1 MNNDKPRKLTDEEIQ
16 DILSALPDV
25 RSAAT
30 EVSEQNTKSM
40 KVLLREQLM
49 DIEITPLGITDL
61 KNEILRQYNQSLVR
75 PGEMIGVL
83 SSDSLSSK
91 LTQASLNS
99 FSAAGALKTAQ
110 SGIERISELIN
121 ATPNPKRT
129 SATIYFK
136 DQHLAF
142 DDIIVKKRPIITEIT
157 VKDLVIG
164 VPDIESVDNIEEPEW
179 YEMYRLL
186 IRDDFSSRDVL
197 RLNIDVNALYAYKIT
212 MEDVCNVIEQDGSV
226 ICVYSPMSEGKIDIY
241 PIENAIAR
249 ELQSRKIQTYESSG
263 LIFLTM
269 VVIPHLDKLK
279 ISGITGISQIY
290 PVEAKVLQ
298 IIKEEREVKE
308 GIKSEKSNEVKRAWY
323 LILNPIRI
331 RITGITPE
339 KLVKLCEVCG
349 MEVVKVRPN
358 YLTVLSDISP
368 LKFLNDTVNEDEK
381 QEKEADKKEREL
393 NKTENKRR
401 LVKREPSEISKASK
415 LIYADCTG
423 SNLVEL
429 LADPE
434 VDSSRTFC
442 NDVHQIVGA
451 LGIEAGRTFLIK
463 EFIDV
468 INAEGYINP
477 RHIVLLADYMSS
489 LGAIYGVTFSG
500 VSRQPLSS
508 LEKASFEKAMDVFTE
523 AGGFGERRSVS
534 GTSAS
539 IFIGKK
545 ALIGT
550 GYSESYIRPENLER
564 YEKTRKE
571 LLEDANMT
579 LDINSFNDAIQEF
592 NIGSGQDVAV
602 LEGQEEEMFGLGVG
616 KEKEPEV
623 EGKKFVAEKK
633 VAQVEKTQIAEA
645 PIVGGHPLVKGKVVR
660 SGELDVIAKKVEG
673 EIEAS
678 VSCVI
683 SEPKPTFTV
692 TQLPAIPKSTIFK
705 PKPQS
710 IKIFSLE
717 EFIN

>member
-30 EVSEQNTKSM
+30 EVSEQNTRSM

-49 DIEITPLGITDL
+49 DIELTPLGITDL
-61 KNEILRQYNQSLVR
+61 KNEILRQYRQSVVR
-75 PGEMIGVL
+75 PGEMVGVL
-83 SSDSLSSK
+83 ASDATSSK

-99 FSAAGALKTAQ
+99 FQSSGSLKTAS
-110 SGIERISELIN
+110 SGVERISELIN
-121 ATPNPKRT
+121 ATPNPKHT

-142 DDIIVKKRPIITEIT
+142 DDIIIKKRPIITEIT

-226 ICVYSPMSEGKIDIY
+226 ICVYSPMAEGKIDIY

-298 IIKEEREVKE
+298 IIKEERE
-308 GIKSEKSNEVKRAWY
+308 IKGGEKNRSGEVKRSWY

-349 MEVVKVRPN
+349 IEVVKVRPN

-381 QEKEADKKEREL
+381 REKEADKKEREL
-393 NKTENKRR
+393 NKRR
-401 LVKREPSEISKASK
+401 GTKRETSDISKASK

-500 VSRQPLSS
+500 VSRQPLSA

-523 AGGFGERRSVS
+523 ASGFGERRSVS

-616 KEKEPEV
+616 TEKEPEV
-623 EGKKFVAEKK
+623 EGKKFVVEKK
-633 VAQVEKTQIAEA
+633 VLQVEKTQIAES
-645 PIVGGHPLVKGKVVR
+645 PIVSGQPLMKGKVIR

-705 PKPQS
+705 PKPQP